1 MARKAVLLGFA
12 VMLVLAAMPA
22 SAAWAERALTPR
34 YEISTR
40 GDLAVAANT
49 LLSCP
54 ASGTC
59 TQARAGTSSNT
70 NHRNATWAMA
80 YVDID
85 SDAATINSSEA
96 QLTIPAG
103 ATVAFAGLYWSAD
116 TSAGLGGA
124 AAPSPAFRGT
134 ARLDTPAAG
143 GYSTVTAGVVDD
155 SGVVSTR
162 YQAYADVTAQVSA
175 GGSGTYRVG
184 NVQAGTGS
192 DRWGGW
198 YLVVVY
204 RQPSVTT
211 VRRLAVYD
219 GLQTLPG
226 SAPAVN
232 SYQLTLA
239 NFIASNQ
246 YTGTVR
252 GRLGL
257 ASGETEL
264 GYQTET
270 LTLNGTN
277 LIDAANPAGNQ
288 FNASITST
296 GTRNPNYV
304 NQLGYDADFFNIDGR
319 IADGATSA
327 TLDMATTTEIM
338 LPHVAVLSLDQ
349 EPQLPAN
356 SALPGISGTAQDGQT
371 LSGSTGTWGGTGP
384 ITYAYQWRRCDAAG
398 ASCAN
403 IGGATSS
410 NYSLV
415 PADIGSTIRLVVT
428 ATNSEG
434 SASATSAQ
442 SSVVTA
448 IPPANTAL
456 PTISGTGVDG
466 QTLTAANGSWSGSP
480 TITYGYQWRRCDAA
494 GGSCVNIGGATSST
508 YSLVGADV
516 GSTIRV
522 VVTGTNGGG
531 SASATSAQTGTIAA
545 LAPSNSSP
553 PSISGITVDGSTLTA
568 ANGTWGGSTPLSFA
582 YQWRRCDASGRLLRE
597 HRRRHGLDV
606 LAGGCGR
613 GLHHSRGR
621 DRLERRRVGLG
632 HLGPDV
638 AGSAARAGEY
648 RCCRSSPGLPRT
660 ARRSAPRTGAGPGLR
675 RSPSPTSGGVATWRA
690 GRA

>member
-1 MARKAVLLGFA
+1 M
-12 VMLVLAAMPA
+12 
-22 SAAWAERALTPR
+22 
-34 YEISTR
+34 
-40 GDLAVAANT
+40 AANT

-54 ASGTC
+54 ASATC

-70 NHRNATWAMA
+70 NHRNASWAMA

-116 TSAGLGGA
+116 TSGGSGGA

-143 GYSTVTAGVVDD
+143 GYSTVTAAVVDD
-155 SGVVSTR
+155 SGAVSTR
-162 YQAYADVTAQVSA
+162 YQAYADVTAQVTA

-257 ASGETEL
+257 ASGESEL

-270 LTLNGTN
+270 LTLNATN
-277 LIDAANPAGNQ
+277 LTDAANPAGNQ
-288 FNASITST
+288 FNASIAST

-304 NQLGYDADFFNIDGR
+304 NQLGYDADLFNIDGR
-319 IADGATSA
+319 IADDATSA
-327 TLDMATTTEIM
+327 TLDMASTTEIM

-356 SALPGISGTAQDGQT
+356 SALPGDHRHGAGRPDAQRQHGHLGRDRPDHLRLPVAT
-371 LSGSTGTWGGTGP
+371 LQRG
-384 ITYAYQWRRCDAAG
+384 R
-398 ASCAN
+398 
-403 IGGATSS
+403 
-410 NYSLV
+410 
-415 PADIGSTIRLVVT
+415 RLV
-428 ATNSEG
+428 
-434 SASATSAQ
+434 
-442 SSVVTA
+442 
-448 IPPANTAL
+448 
-456 PTISGTGVDG
+456 
-466 QTLTAANGSWSGSP
+466 
-480 TITYGYQWRRCDAA
+480 
-494 GGSCVNIGGATSST
+494 
-508 YSLVGADV
+508 
-516 GSTIRV
+516 
-522 VVTGTNGGG
+522 
-531 SASATSAQTGTIAA
+531 
-545 LAPSNSSP
+545 
-553 PSISGITVDGSTLTA
+553 
-568 ANGTWGGSTPLSFA
+568 
-582 YQWRRCDASGRLLRE
+582 RE
-597 HRRRHGLDV
+597 HRRRHQLDL
-606 LAGGCGR
+606 LAGAGGHRLDDPAR
-613 GLHHSRGR
+613 GHGDQQRG
-621 DRLERRRVGLG
+621 VGLR
-632 HLGPDV
+632 HLGPERRW
-638 AGSAARAGEY
+638 SRRSRRPTP
-648 RCCRSSPGLPRT
+648 RCPRSPGPRWT
-660 ARRSAPRTGAGPGLR
+660 ARR
-675 RSPSPTSGGVATWRA
+675 
-690 GRA
+690 